1 MANTTANTTATKP
14 ETNTKPAESTKSAA
28 TVTEF
33 KLIKNI
39 KYGDKAYK
47 IGDKVKIR
55 PEDLEEF
62 KKAGVIKVGE

>member
-14 ETNTKPAESTKSAA
+14 AEFTKSAA

>member
-14 ETNTKPAESTKSAA
+14 AEFTKSAA
-28 TVTEF
+28 AVEEF

-39 KYGDKAYK
+39 KYGDKVYK
-47 IGDKVKIR
+47 IGDKVKVK